1 MKKIAVF
8 LCVLLMS
15 VFMAGCGEV
24 IQDTPTDKP
33 TITVRYYYAGYGREY
48 MEQFQADFN
57 ARAQKGE
64 YDFYISALYDSNIS
78 ASLPN
83 LLENEGLAVPDVA
96 LVNSFPSLMY
106 GRRGLLVELDDVY
119 ATEVT
124 SAAAE
129 SGKESI
135 KDKMF
140 PQLEKNYN
148 VEGHY
153 YGLPIQSGVTGIVYN
168 AELFE
173 EYDLPVP
180 TTMAGLWDLMDQ
192 IDRLPRNTNGS
203 SGDDIYSFIYPSN
216 ATYYWDYLF
225 VPMFL
230 QLMGEEAYYD
240 MINVEDLAEAE
251 SSWEEY
257 EDVYLTVFENVEKL
271 QTKANSNRL
280 TTGQNHTLSLA
291 AFAQEKALM
300 TPCGDWSWNEIQ
312 NSTDPSKLDIMAAP
326 LVCDP
331 VTELVI
337 AQATPSSE
345 VFEGVDMSDAEAVAE
360 AEKGYFKVARA
371 EVSPSVIPESDA
383 DAEYIYFKKYTYSM
397 AGQMEAV
404 IPAGAKNI
412 EYAKEF
418 LTYLCTDDSLS
429 LYTKY
434 TGSNMPYEKS
444 NTDPAINPDFYT
456 FNTHCLELGQYG
468 ASIVSGSTTKAVR
481 YGFASMLPGATMYID
496 LLNGSSTPDT
506 IFTRMTDSIRRGME
520 GLEGLINNYEKD
532 FIK

>member
-1 MKKIAVF
+1 MAPVIIARDIRKRYAGF
-8 LCVLLMS
+8 APVLRGVNLEVEPGEIVAIMGPS
-15 VFMAGCGEV
+15 GCGKSTMLHV
-24 IQDTPTDKP
+24 
-33 TITVRYYYAGYGREY
+33 
-48 MEQFQADFN
+48 
-57 ARAQKGE
+57 
-64 YDFYISALYDSNIS
+64 L
-78 ASLPN
+78 
-83 LLENEGLAVPDVA
+83 
-96 LVNSFPSLMY
+96 
-106 GRRGLLVELDDVY
+106 GLLHAPDSGTVNILGKDVL
-119 ATEVT
+119 TLNREET
-124 SAAAE
+124 AAFRRDNL
-129 SGKESI
+129 GFV
-135 KDKMF
+135 M
-140 PQLEKNYN
+140 Q
-148 VEGHY
+148 
-153 YGLPIQSGVTGIVYN
+153 QSN
-168 AELFE
+168 LF
-173 EYDLPVP
+173 DH
-180 TTMAGLWDLMDQ
+180 
-192 IDRLPRNTNGS
+192 S
-203 SGDDIYSFIYPSN
+203 
-216 ATYYWDYLF
+216 
-225 VPMFL
+225 
-230 QLMGEEAYYD
+230 
-240 MINVEDLAEAE
+240 
-251 SSWEEY
+251 
-257 EDVYLTVFENVEKL
+257 TVFENVEKL
-271 QTKANSNRL
+271 QDKENSNRL

-496 LLNGSSTPDT
+496 LLNGSSTPDA